1 MNLNIAFRIF
11 PKEEGIFPYIYLANM
26 GIPIFFMLQQSASK
40 LYLGLLLLLIFVI
53 VYRQVFWTS
62 KFTIYYITIE
72 LLITLVLSYFY
83 NPLYLYIVFVFAYQ
97 IVRLQ
102 TKWLYWICGSFA
114 LFSLILIYHVVFP
127 DNIFLIISF
136 LPPVFGGAILPFILK
151 ASLRYKELNEDLK
164 RVAEELRIKSI
175 EKERLEESKKRMLA
189 DLSHDIKTPMTT
201 ILGYS
206 KALYDEIVEDEEQR
220 RRYLKYIYDKSIRVT
235 DLVDELFMFSKLDN
249 PDSQINRLDKDL
261 CEFLRQVIVEYYEM
275 FSEKD
280 MELQIDIPDNKII
293 YWFDEKLLY
302 RAISNILENTI
313 KYNPVQT
320 NVFIRFKKSNEMI
333 SIEIGDDGTGI
344 HEDLAETLFDPFVR
358 GDKSRINDGGTGL
371 GLAITKKIVEKHGGR
386 VYVNT
391 KPLRGSKI
399 FIIELPIE

>member
-1 MNLNIAFRIF
+1 M
-11 PKEEGIFPYIYLANM
+11 
-26 GIPIFFMLQQSASK
+26 
-40 LYLGLLLLLIFVI
+40 
-53 VYRQVFWTS
+53 
-62 KFTIYYITIE
+62 
-72 LLITLVLSYFY
+72 
-83 NPLYLYIVFVFAYQ
+83 
-97 IVRLQ
+97 
-102 TKWLYWICGSFA
+102 
-114 LFSLILIYHVVFP
+114 
-127 DNIFLIISF
+127 
-136 LPPVFGGAILPFILK
+136 
-151 ASLRYKELNEDLK
+151 
-164 RVAEELRIKSI
+164 RIKSI

-189 DLSHDIKTPMTT
+189 DLSHDIKTPLTT

-371 GLAITKKIVEKHGGR
+371 VLESYTSQQTVWD
-386 VYVNT
+386 
-391 KPLRGSKI
+391 
-399 FIIELPIE
+399 ELSMFL